1 VGGKV
6 LGVRDQVL
14 SEALRRLA
22 AEAATRFT
30 TLVAGGDQIPF
41 DVAESAGPDETFFHS
56 YVPLTARYVR
66 EREGELR
73 TLPAFEPAR
82 EAVVLADVAAPYLEA
97 RGEHVPAEPGER
109 AARLLTVFLAGL
121 WDGGSEF
128 SLDRERLE
136 GALALLDAEVGDAD
150 ESDVLVAPLVGL
162 QMSPARLRLPRGVRL
177 VRADGFEAPIEA
189 MRSEGMGRAA
199 WEPQF
204 LAVAEQGEG
213 AESAAAALAQLS
225 DLVSVM
231 RLYKGGG
238 VGLGP
243 HAFAPTGEGRWRRIA
258 TGAPA
263 PRGDGYRIDEREAG
277 ELVEL
282 AQTLEAR
289 PDPAGPLSWAVRRFE
304 LGCER
309 PSALEGLS
317 DHLLALR
324 AVLEGQ
330 GPVGASLPMRAA
342 ALIAD
347 GSHDRHAARERLEA
361 AMQLERAQMA
371 GAPGEG
377 AAGLAGWLEESVRR
391 IMRDAALGELGAD
404 LGESADETLIATGLD
419 TGDVSIA
426 VAEEISEPEREPE
439 PGPEPESAP
448 RSTAPHPHAPERGRG
463 LNRYAEQTSTTVEQ
477 GSPEPERGRG
487 LSRYAG
493 QSSTTPGGGPA
504 TPGGESTTYE
514 ERRAHEEEDPDME
527 QDTRILEPVPAE
539 DEIRVTDA
547 RDWLEEVEEDERVA
561 VEEST
566 LDFPAVADD
575 LERRERIDTP
585 RVRHLFP
592 VPEDADW
599 DVREL
604 DYDHYNRHTG

>member
-1 VGGKV
+1 
-6 LGVRDQVL
+6 VRDPL
-14 SEALRRLA
+14 LNEALRRLA

-30 TLVAGGDQIPF
+30 TLVASGDQIPF
-41 DVAESAGPDETFFHS
+41 DVAESAGPDDAFFHS
-56 YVPLTARYVR
+56 YVPLTGRYVR

-82 EAVVLADVAAPYLEA
+82 EAIVLADVAAPYLEA
-97 RGEHVPAEPGER
+97 RGEQVPAEPGER

-121 WDGGSEF
+121 WDGSGEF

-136 GALALLDAEVGDAD
+136 EALAVLDAEVGDAD

-162 QMSPARLRLPRGVRL
+162 QMSIARLQLPHGVRL
-177 VRADGFEAPIEA
+177 VRADSFEAPVEA

-204 LAVAEQGEG
+204 LAIAEQGEG
-213 AESAAAALAQLS
+213 ADSAAAALAQLT
-225 DLVSVM
+225 DLISIM

-263 PRGDGYRIDEREAG
+263 PRADGYRLDESEAG
-277 ELVEL
+277 ALVEL

-289 PDPAGPLSWAVRRFE
+289 PDPAGPLAWAVRRFE

-309 PSALEGLS
+309 PTALEGLS

-324 AVLEGQ
+324 SVLDGQ

-342 ALIAD
+342 ALISAA
-347 GSHDRHAARERLEA
+347 SHDRLAARERLEA
-361 AMQLERAQMA
+361 AMQLERSQMA
-371 GAPGEG
+371 GAPSDQ
-377 AAGLAGWLEESVRR
+377 AAGLAGWVEESVRR

-404 LGESADETLIATGLD
+404 LNEAADETLIATGLD
-419 TGDVSIA
+419 TGDVAIA
-426 VAEEISEPEREPE
+426 VAEEVESEPESQSEPAE
-439 PGPEPESAP
+439 PA
-448 RSTAPHPHAPERGRG
+448 
-463 LNRYAEQTSTTVEQ
+463 
-477 GSPEPERGRG
+477 EPERGRG
-487 LSRYAG
+487 FDRYSN
-493 QSSTTPGGGPA
+493 QSSA
-504 TPGGESTTYE
+504 TPGGEGTT
-514 ERRAHEEEDPDME
+514 RMEEDRMEEDHMEQDHME

-547 RDWLEEVEEDERVA
+547 RDWLEEVEDDARVA

-575 LERRERIDTP
+575 LDRRERIDTP

-599 DVREL
+599 EVKEL
-604 DYDHYNRHTG
+604 KYDHYGSVG